1 MPRRTKTLKKSI
13 GYSRRLMIQ
22 PSATVSDASS
32 ALSSVKSFVDEI
44 GLQRDLLRSRT
55 AGMAGLIA
63 DIVRIETGEMEG
75 MWALDNGRLWVFG
88 PKTIIGD

>member
-1 MPRRTKTLKKSI
+1 MPRKTRILKKSI
-13 GYSRRLMIQ
+13 GYSMELAPR
-22 PSATVSDASS
+22 SAPESGASS
-32 ALSSVKSFVDEI
+32 ALSSAKSFIDEV